1 MLIYKEFMK
10 NAKMIKKRIAFV
22 KLLIFRLMFSGGR
35 ERVYW
40 EGMGEEKIAK
50 RHILRNILFFYIV
63 FK

>member
-1 MLIYKEFMK
+1 MK

>member
-1 MLIYKEFMK
+1 MK

-40 EGMGEEKIAK
+40 EEMGEEKIAK